1 MDALVVFT
9 VCCLAYILS
18 AIILVVGAGIRRV
31 QKRSQRG
38 DA

>member
-1 MDALVVFT
+1 MDALIVFT
-9 VCCLAYILS
+9 MCCVAYILS
-18 AIILVVGAGIRRV
+18 AVVLVVGAGIRRV